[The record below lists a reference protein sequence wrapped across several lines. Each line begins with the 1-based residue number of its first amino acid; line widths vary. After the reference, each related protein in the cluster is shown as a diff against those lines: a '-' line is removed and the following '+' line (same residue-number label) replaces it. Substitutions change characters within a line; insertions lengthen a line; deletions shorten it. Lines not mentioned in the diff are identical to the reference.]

1 MAVNYTTKYSEKI
14 AERFKIGS
22 VTDSACGHDYS
33 FVGAKTI
40 KVYSV
45 DTVTLNDFQRDAASN
60 RFGAVANLGDTVQE
74 MTMSQDKAFTFAIDA
89 GDMSDQAIQKSAG
102 KALRREIDEV
112 VNPTMDKYRLN
123 AWATH
128 AGLTHEVTAN
138 PNKSTIV
145 EAILEANA
153 KMTDALVPVE
163 GRTESSGDPILNAAN
178 NFLNPAYTSQVDVD
192 AVEEELQKVRDMTG
206 DTAVFPTAAQR
217 YIEVDGTRKDLTADE
232 YEQYAR
238 KLGTERYS
246 LLQDAMA
253 SSAYKGMSYQEKA
266 DYISDLYSYAGA
278 VAKADVSSY
287 QLDGWQKNAST
298 AQQDIGVSPA
308 EYIALYQ
315 KYGSSVM
322 SSKAYEKA
330 KEAVSAGLTV
340 EEYANM
346 KASLDANGNGSVSQA
361 EAKSAL
367 DSQDFSKDQKADLWN
382 IINSSWKTNPYR

>member
-112 VNPTMDKYRLN
+112 VTPTMDKYRLN
-123 AWATH
+123 AWATN
-128 AGLTHEVTAN
+128 AGLTHEVAAA

-163 GRTESSGDPILNAAN
+163 GRTLFIPISMYKL
-178 NFLNPAYTSQVDVD
+178 LKQNPDFISVEALGRQALSKGQV
-192 AVEEELQKVRDMTG
+192 G
-206 DTAVFPTAAQR
+206 
-217 YIEVDGTRKDLTADE
+217 EVDGCVVKPLPTSWMPSDVHFMIKYRNCTVDPVKLQ
-232 YEQYAR
+232 QYDVLEKVQGFSGPVVQGRVYYDSFVLDAR
-238 KLGTERYS
+238 KSG
-246 LLQDAMA
+246 
-253 SSAYKGMSYQEKA
+253 
-266 DYISDLYSYAGA
+266 I
-278 VAKADVSSY
+278 VVC
-287 QLDGWQKNAST
+287 
-298 AQQDIGVSPA
+298 
-308 EYIALYQ
+308 
-315 KYGSSVM
+315 
-322 SSKAYEKA
+322 
-330 KEAVSAGLTV
+330 
-340 EEYANM
+340 
-346 KASLDANGNGSVSQA
+346 
-361 EAKSAL
+361 
-367 DSQDFSKDQKADLWN
+367 
-382 IINSSWKTNPYR
+382 KTSG